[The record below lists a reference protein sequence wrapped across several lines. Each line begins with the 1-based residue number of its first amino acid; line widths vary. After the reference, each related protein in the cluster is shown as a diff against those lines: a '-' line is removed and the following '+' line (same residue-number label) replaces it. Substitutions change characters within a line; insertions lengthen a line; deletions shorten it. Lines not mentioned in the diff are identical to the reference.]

1 VVALTDIDSNNYNA
15 VLRFKKTLSA
25 RGNPTSFGE
34 SISLPSRKVNE
45 YGETVAGHM
54 IQEQKRL
61 SDEEIQRLI
70 KEYQNGKSACALAK
84 QFGCHRT
91 TVSNVLKKCGVN
103 VTNRKAERKLNI
115 SDVVAM
121 YEENHTS
128 EKIAK
133 KYEVS
138 PQAVIRCLREQGI
151 TIRSRWDY

>member
-1 VVALTDIDSNNYNA
+1 
-15 VLRFKKTLSA
+15 
-25 RGNPTSFGE
+25 
-34 SISLPSRKVNE
+34 
-45 YGETVAGHM
+45 M